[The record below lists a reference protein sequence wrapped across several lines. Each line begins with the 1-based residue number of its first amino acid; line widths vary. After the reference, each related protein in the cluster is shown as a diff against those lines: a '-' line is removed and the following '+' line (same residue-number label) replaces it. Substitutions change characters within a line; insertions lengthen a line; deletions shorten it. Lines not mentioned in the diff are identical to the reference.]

1 MSRTNGDRA
10 RFQKNRKRQLHLRAR
25 IRELVKRTRE
35 AAAATTAPA
44 GSAAKAS

>member
-1 MSRTNGDRA
+1 MSKRNGDRA

-35 AAAATTAPA
+35 AAPKAAEKTT
-44 GSAAKAS
+44 